1 MASYGPGSVEAQL
14 QLAGSGQYGV
24 RVAGYSS
31 DEETWLG
38 AVDAVARTRKG
49 AVPGPTRP
57 EGGGRTSSGGGSV
70 VAQALLLGHSW

>member
-49 AVPGPTRP
+49 AVPGPT
-57 EGGGRTSSGGGSV
+57 
-70 VAQALLLGHSW
+70 